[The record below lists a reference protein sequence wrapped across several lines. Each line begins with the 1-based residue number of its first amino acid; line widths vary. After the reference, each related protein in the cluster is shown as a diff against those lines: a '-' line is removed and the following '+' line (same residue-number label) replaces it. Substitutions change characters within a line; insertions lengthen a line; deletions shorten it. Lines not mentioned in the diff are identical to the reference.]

1 MRKLGHALVLGAMVG
16 YAASTVT
23 LNFYGEQTGPTQLG
37 LTYFDL
43 LTGTGAASSLAVAG
57 GLLMT
62 FAAPL
67 LVVILDLAG
76 LTGRRPIAARHGLV
90 AAVATWAIITLGS
103 ALNILGLDMFPVGV
117 GFWVQVISVAIA
129 IAGTLLLLT
138 DHVADEEPASRM
150 RPPDATS

>member
-16 YAASTVT
+16 FAASTVT
-23 LNFYGEQTGPTQLG
+23 LNFYGAQTGPTQLG
-37 LTYFDL
+37 ITYFDL
-43 LTGTGAASSLAVAG
+43 LTGQGAASSIAVAG

-67 LVVILDLAG
+67 LVVILDLSV
-76 LTGRRPIAARHGLV
+76 LTGRRPIAAGHGLV
-90 AAVATWAIITLGS
+90 AAVATWAVITLGS
-103 ALNILGLDMFPVGV
+103 ALRILGLDMSVGV

-138 DHVADEEPASRM
+138 AHVADEEPASRM
-150 RPPDATS
+150 QPPDATS

>member
-16 YAASTVT
+16 FAASTVT
-23 LNFYGEQTGPTQLG
+23 LNFYGTQTGPTQLG
-37 LTYFDL
+37 ITYFDL
-43 LTGTGAASSLAVAG
+43 LTGQGAASSLAVAG

-67 LVVILDLAG
+67 LVVILDLSV
-76 LTGRRPIAARHGLV
+76 LTGRRPIAAAHGLV
-90 AAVATWAIITLGS
+90 AAVATWAVITLGS
-103 ALNILGLDMFPVGV
+103 ALRILGLDMSVGV

-138 DHVADEEPASRM
+138 AHVADEEPASRM
-150 RPPDATS
+150 QPPDATS